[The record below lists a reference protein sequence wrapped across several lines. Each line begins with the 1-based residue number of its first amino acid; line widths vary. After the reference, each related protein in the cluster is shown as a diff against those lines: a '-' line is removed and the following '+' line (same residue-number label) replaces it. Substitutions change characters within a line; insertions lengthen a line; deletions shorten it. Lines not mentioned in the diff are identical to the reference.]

1 MEMLRKY
8 HKIGDIID
16 VQVIKDFNY
25 KIDIQKPRAIVLISV
40 PESKVKACMRPPLS
54 KRIEFSNSVL
64 NASQEEGFYFG
75 MMKIEGKKSL
85 LSKLQQ

>member
-1 MEMLRKY
+1 MEMIRKY
-8 HKIGDIID
+8 HKIGDIIN

-40 PESKVKACMRPPLS
+40 PESKFKACMRPPLS
-54 KRIEFSNSVL
+54 KKIENTNSDG
-64 NASQEEGFYFG
+64 NATYEEGFYFG

-85 LSKLQQ
+85 LSKLHQ